1 MKSDVF
7 FPRASQKICM
17 QVVPWFDLGTPNTG
31 YQPNHN
37 VLWQEL
43 ISLNV
48 SHLNSIMQYWILE
61 QI

>member
-1 MKSDVF
+1 
-7 FPRASQKICM
+7 M
-17 QVVPWFDLGTPNTG
+17 QVVPWFDLGIPNTG
-31 YQPNHN
+31 YQPHHN

-48 SHLNSIMQYWILE
+48 SNLNSIMQYWILE